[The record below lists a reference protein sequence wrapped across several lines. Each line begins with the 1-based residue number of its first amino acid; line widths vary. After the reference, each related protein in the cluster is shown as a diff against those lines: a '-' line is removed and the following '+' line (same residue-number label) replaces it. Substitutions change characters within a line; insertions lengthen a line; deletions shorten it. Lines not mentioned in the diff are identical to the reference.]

1 MNDEVGYELKCL
13 EKVKCGISEEY
24 YLNKQIGS
32 HSFGQRMECNYYC
45 KESGRIAEAL
55 INAKENPNEND
66 FPDFIVVGGFIEHF
80 TVSAAKENRH
90 GSEYRKKESE
100 INRKWQSEFE
110 NEKEEFFES
119 VYIPNQININTKRE
133 DLDIF
138 TYKNFKHSF
147 CKNWD
152 NHINCLKNYS
162 GDKTLGIFL
171 VEYKGAL
178 LKEMNKGLFIGFY
191 QLNRDKETLQYIYDQ
206 RDVLRYVIFTD
217 GQYFEIIAIKDIP
230 ELIKSIGKDVVF
242 EGGIEKKRRIDIF
255 VNL

>member
-1 MNDEVGYELKCL
+1 MSRQEELKCL

-55 INAKENPNEND
+55 INAKENPNGND

-119 VYIPNQININTKRE
+119 VYTPNQININTKRE

-138 TYKNFKHSF
+138 TYKNFKNSF
-147 CKNWD
+147 CRNWD
-152 NHINCLKNYS
+152 NHINSLKKYS
-162 GDKTLGIFL
+162 GDKSIGIFL

>member
-1 MNDEVGYELKCL
+1 MSRQEELKCL

-24 YLNKQIGS
+24 YLNKQIRS

-110 NEKEEFFES
+110 NEKEEFLNS
-119 VYIPNQININTKRE
+119 VYTPNQININTKGE
-133 DLDIF
+133 NLDIF
-138 TYKNFKHSF
+138 TYKNFKNSF
-147 CKNWD
+147 CRNWD
-152 NHINCLKNYS
+152 NHINSLKKYS
-162 GDKTLGIFL
+162 GDKSIGIFL

-178 LKEMNKGLFIGFY
+178 LKEMNNGRFIGFY
-191 QLNRDKETLQYIYDQ
+191 QLNRDKETLQYIFDN
-206 RDVLRYVIFTD
+206 RDFLRYVIFTD

-230 ELIKSIGKDVVF
+230 ELIKNIGKDVAF
-242 EGGIEKKRRIDIF
+242 EGGKMLMRRVDCLLSF
-255 VNL
+255 